1 MTTILV
7 VDNDA
12 GRRRVDRIVLEYADH
27 AVVEVASRS
36 AAARWLKDAALDLVI
51 VNVTMP
57 DRDGIETIR
66 TLRALGLDVPV
77 LATSD
82 SGCVERL
89 ECVDSALD
97 VGADR
102 TLAKP
107 YRARELLAI
116 VDDMLRQRWLQA
128 ASHTPVQPD
137 RTGRPA
143 ASGHPAG

>member
-7 VDNDA
+7 VDHDA

-27 AVVEVASRS
+27 EVVEAASRR
-36 AAARWLKDAALDLVI
+36 AAAQWLKDKPLDLVI
-51 VNVTMP
+51 INVTMP

-66 TLRALGLDVPV
+66 TLRRLGLDVPV

-82 SGCVERL
+82 SGSAEML
-89 ECVDSALD
+89 ECIDSALE

-107 YRARELLAI
+107 YRARELLAV
-116 VDDMLRQRWLQA
+116 VDDMLWRRWLQA
-128 ASHTPVQPD
+128 AGRTPVQPD
-137 RTGRPA
+137 RPDRPA
-143 ASGHPAG
+143 ASGHLAG